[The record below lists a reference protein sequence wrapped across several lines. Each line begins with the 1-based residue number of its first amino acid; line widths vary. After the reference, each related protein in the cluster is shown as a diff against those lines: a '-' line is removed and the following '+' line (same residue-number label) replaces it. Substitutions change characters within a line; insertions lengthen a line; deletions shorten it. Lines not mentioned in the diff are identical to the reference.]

1 MLKKILVL
9 SIFVSIVS
17 VNAFS
22 QKDIKSEAKSETF
35 ELGTFNEIFYHI
47 CHEATP
53 NRDYQT
59 LRNYL
64 KDINSLSDKL
74 INTKLP
80 ANLRDKQKKW
90 DEGIRKLKVTVKNYN
105 DAANSTDNEKLLAS
119 AEEIHINFETLI
131 LIIKPIPLEV
141 ENFRN
146 RLYVVCHYYSPDKS
160 YYKILKVKS
169 DFVKKAEACLRAQL
183 PKEMI
188 HQKGKFLAAVQDL
201 ITATKTL
208 KMIKSPK
215 EGTAIEKAVADIH
228 TKYVA
233 LQGLFE

>member
-1 MLKKILVL
+1 MLKKIL
-9 SIFVSIVS
+9 FVSLFVS
-17 VNAFS
+17 LAYVNAFS
-22 QKDIKSEAKSETF
+22 QRDVKTEAKSEGF
-35 ELGTFNEIFYHI
+35 DLGTFNEIFYHI

-53 NRDYQT
+53 NKDYQT

-74 INTKLP
+74 INTQLP
-80 ANLRDKQKKW
+80 SNLRNKQKKW

-131 LIIKPIPLEV
+131 RIIKPIPVEV
-141 ENFRN
+141 ENFRK

-169 DFVKKAEACLRAQL
+169 DFVKKAEACLKAKL
-183 PKEMI
+183 SKEMI
-188 HQKGKFLAAVQDL
+188 QKKDKYLAAVQDL
-201 ITATKTL
+201 VAATKTL
-208 KMIKSPK
+208 KMIRSPK
-215 EGTAIEKAVADIH
+215 EGTAIEQAVEDIH
-228 TKYVA
+228 KKYVA
-233 LQGLFE
+233 LQGIFE